1 MTIKRLNRTTTL
13 ASLPDEWSID
23 LMPEIQR
30 IISESGDKVVVLDD
44 DPTGTQTVHDVSVL
58 TGWSVDVL
66 VQELHN
72 PSPAMFVLTNTRSMP
87 TEQAKAL
94 NEEIAGNLKLA
105 SEKTRR
111 NFVIVSRSDS
121 TLRGHFPAE
130 IDSLTESLGESL
142 DAVLIIPAFMAGG
155 RFTING
161 VHYVAE
167 GDELIPASE
176 TPFAQDAVFGYS
188 SSDMQKWVVEK
199 TSGRVAVDDV
209 FILDLETIRNEGI
222 DGVAQALMG
231 LKNNTYCAID
241 AVTERDLEVVVAGI
255 IKAERDGKRFMY
267 RTAASFASIR
277 AGITLRE
284 VLTADELTTN
294 RNGGG
299 LIVVGSYVPKTSA
312 QLNNLLA
319 SGEVYAVEV
328 DVSQLLDDSTQA
340 SEIER
345 VKNEAK
351 SKLQTNEN
359 VVIYTSRQLVTGDSA
374 ESSLSIGNRV
384 SDSLVRI
391 TSALQSHARYII
403 AKGGI
408 TSSDL
413 ATKSLNV
420 KRALVIGQILPG
432 IPVWKLDEN
441 CDEPDMIYVVFPGN
455 VGADDAITKAVR
467 KFAGA

>member
-1 MTIKRLNRTTTL
+1 MTVQRLNRTTTL
-13 ASLPDEWSID
+13 ASLPAEWSTE

-30 IISESGDKVVVLDD
+30 IITESGDKVVVLDD

-66 VQELHN
+66 IQELTN

-94 NEEIAGNLKLA
+94 NQEIAINLKEA
-105 SEKTRR
+105 ATTTGR

-130 IDSLTESLGESL
+130 IDSLTESLGQSL

-176 TPFAQDAVFGYS
+176 TPFAQDAAFGYA
-188 SSDMQKWVVEK
+188 SSDLREWVVKK
-199 TSGRVAVDDV
+199 TKQRVTADDV
-209 FILDLETIRNEGI
+209 HVVTIDTIRNDGI
-222 DGVAQALMG
+222 DGVAQVLMS
-231 LKNNTYCAID
+231 LRDNAYCAID
-241 AVTERDLEVVVAGI
+241 AVTERDLEVVVTGI
-255 IKAERDGKRFMY
+255 LKAEREGKQFMY

-277 AGITLRE
+277 AGITLRAL
-284 VLTADELTTN
+284 LTTDELQTN
-294 RNGGG
+294 RVGGG
-299 LIVVGSYVPKTSA
+299 LIVVGSYVPKTSV
-312 QLNNLLA
+312 QLEHLLA
-319 SGEVYAVEV
+319 SGDVNAVEV
-328 DVSQLLDDSTQA
+328 DVSQLLDDDNQDA
-340 SEIER
+340 EIER
-345 VKNEAK
+345 AINEAIPQ
-351 SKLQTNEN
+351 LQADQN
-359 VVIYTSRQLVTGDSA
+359 VVIYTSRKLVTGNSA
-374 ESSLSIGNRV
+374 ENSLTIGNRV

-391 TSALQSHARYII
+391 TSALQAHARYII

-413 ATKSLNV
+413 ATKSLKV

-441 CDEPDMIYVVFPGN
+441 CEEPHMIYVVFPGN
-455 VGADDAITKAVR
+455 VGAEDGITTAVR
-467 KFAGA
+467 KFAGE

>member
-1 MTIKRLNRTTTL
+1 MTVQRLNRTTTL
-13 ASLPDEWSID
+13 ASLPAEWSTE

-30 IISESGDKVVVLDD
+30 IITESGDKVVVLDD

-66 VQELHN
+66 IQELTN

-94 NEEIAGNLKLA
+94 NQEIAINLKEA
-105 SEKTRR
+105 ATTTGR

-130 IDSLTESLGESL
+130 IDSLTESLGQSL

-176 TPFAQDAVFGYS
+176 TPFAQDAAFGYA
-188 SSDMQKWVVEK
+188 SSDLREWVVEK
-199 TSGRVAVDDV
+199 TKQRVTADDV
-209 FILDLETIRNEGI
+209 HVVTIDTIRNDGI
-222 DGVAQALMG
+222 DGVAQVLMS
-231 LKNNTYCAID
+231 LRDNAYCAID
-241 AVTERDLEVVVAGI
+241 AVTERDLEVVVTGI
-255 IKAERDGKRFMY
+255 LKAEREGKQFMY

-277 AGITLRE
+277 AGITLRAL
-284 VLTADELTTN
+284 LTTDELQTN
-294 RNGGG
+294 RVGGG
-299 LIVVGSYVPKTSA
+299 LIVVGSYVPKTSV
-312 QLNNLLA
+312 QLEHLLA
-319 SGEVYAVEV
+319 SGDVNAVEV
-328 DVSQLLDDSTQA
+328 DVSQLLDDDNQDA
-340 SEIER
+340 EIER
-345 VKNEAK
+345 AINEAIPQ
-351 SKLQTNEN
+351 LQADQN
-359 VVIYTSRQLVTGDSA
+359 VVIYTSRKLVTGNSA
-374 ESSLSIGNRV
+374 ENSLTIGNRV

-391 TSALQSHARYII
+391 TSALQAHARYII

-413 ATKSLNV
+413 ATKSLKV

-441 CDEPDMIYVVFPGN
+441 CEEPHMIYVVFPGN
-455 VGADDAITKAVR
+455 VGAEDGITTAVR
-467 KFAGA
+467 KFAGE

>member
-1 MTIKRLNRTTTL
+1 MTVQRLNRTATL
-13 ASLPDEWSID
+13 ASLPAEWSTE
-23 LMPEIQR
+23 LMPEIQH
-30 IISESGDKVVVLDD
+30 IIADSGDKVVVLDD

-66 VQELHN
+66 IQELNN

-87 TEQAKAL
+87 TAQAKAL
-94 NEEIAGNLKLA
+94 NQEIASNLREA
-105 SEKTRR
+105 STSTGR

-130 IDSLTESLGESL
+130 IDSLTESLGQSL

-176 TPFAQDAVFGYS
+176 TPFAQDAAFGYS
-188 SSDMQKWVVEK
+188 SSDLREWVVEK
-199 TSGRVAVDDV
+199 TNQRVTVDDV
-209 FILDLETIRNEGI
+209 HILTLDTIRNGGV
-222 DGVAQALMG
+222 DGVAQALME
-231 LKNNTYCAID
+231 LQDNVYCAID
-241 AVTERDLEVVVAGI
+241 AVTERDLEVIVAGI
-255 IKAERDGKRFMY
+255 LQAERAGKRFMY

-277 AGITLRE
+277 AGITLRTL
-284 VLTADELTTN
+284 LTTDELRTS
-294 RNGGG
+294 REGGG
-299 LIVVGSYVPKTSA
+299 LIVVGSYVPKTSV
-312 QLNNLLA
+312 QLEHLLA
-319 SGEVYAVEV
+319 SGEVNAVEV
-328 DVSQLLDDSTQA
+328 DVSQLLDDANQDA
-340 SEIER
+340 EIDR
-345 VKNEAK
+345 AINEAI
-351 SKLQTNEN
+351 LQIQANQN
-359 VVIYTSRQLVTGDSA
+359 VVIYTSRKLVTGDSA
-374 ESSLSIGNRV
+374 ESSLTIGNRV

-413 ATKSLNV
+413 ATKSLKV

-432 IPVWKLDEN
+432 IPVWKLDDN
-441 CDEPDMIYVVFPGN
+441 CEEPNLIYVVFPGN
-455 VGADDAITKAVR
+455 VGAEDGITTAVR
-467 KFAGA
+467 KFAGD

>member
-1 MTIKRLNRTTTL
+1 MTVQRLNRTATL
-13 ASLPDEWSID
+13 ASLPDEWSTE

-30 IISESGDKVVVLDD
+30 IIAESGDKVVVLDD

-66 VQELHN
+66 VQELNN
-72 PSPAMFVLTNTRSMP
+72 PSPAMFVLTNTRSMR

-94 NEEIAGNLKLA
+94 NQEIASNLKEA
-105 SEKTRR
+105 SATTGR
-111 NFVIVSRSDS
+111 NFVVVSRSDS

-167 GDELIPASE
+167 DDELIPASE
-176 TPFAQDAVFGYS
+176 TPFAQDAAFGYS
-188 SSDMQKWVVEK
+188 SSDMREWVVEK
-199 TSGRVAVDDV
+199 TAQRVSVDDV
-209 FILDLETIRNEGI
+209 HILSIDTIRKGGV
-222 DGVAQALMG
+222 DGVAQALKG
-231 LKNNTYCAID
+231 LHNNVYCAID
-241 AVTERDLEVVVAGI
+241 AVTERDVEVVVAGI
-255 IKAERDGKRFMY
+255 IKAESEGKRFMY

-277 AGITLRE
+277 AGITLRAL
-284 VLTADELTTN
+284 LTTDELGTN
-294 RNGGG
+294 RKGGG

-312 QLNNLLA
+312 QLENLLV
-319 SGEVYAVEV
+319 SGEVKAVEV
-328 DVSQLLDDSTQA
+328 DVNQLLDDANQQA
-340 SEIER
+340 EIER
-345 VKNEAK
+345 AIKQAIPQ
-351 SKLQTNEN
+351 LQADQN
-359 VVIYTSRQLVTGDSA
+359 VVIYTSRNLVTGDSA
-374 ESSLSIGNRV
+374 ETSLSIGNRV

-413 ATKSLNV
+413 ATKSLKV

-432 IPVWKLDEN
+432 IPVWKLDDN
-441 CDEPDMIYVVFPGN
+441 CEEPNMIYVVFPGN
-455 VGADDAITKAVR
+455 VGAEDEITTAVR
-467 KFAGA
+467 KFASD